1 MFQVLE
7 KTPTKDPVVHKLR
20 LSNAFSTIAVIE
32 HKVIAVITSLTSELL
47 KVIAIPTISTK
58 EDLSIAPEPLKN
70 VSHV

>member
-1 MFQVLE
+1 M
-7 KTPTKDPVVHKLR
+7 VHKLR

-32 HKVIAVITSLTSELL
+32 HKVIAVITSLTPELL

-70 VSHV
+70 VSHVWKFTFTQNPYRSN